1 MSLKEGMGC
10 GHKGCLSYPCEECD
24 FIPPCKECGRLNG
37 NYIYAAKGPLES
49 DIHYAERMLQNLM
62 RGMNIVG
69 ITLAFRT
76 NHGTDVL
83 TSVGT
88 PPHLVMADDET
99 WDEFIR

>member
-1 MSLKEGMGC
+1 MSLKDGMSC
-10 GHKGCLSYPCEECD
+10 GNHDCMTLTPCG
-24 FIPPCKECGRLNG
+24 ECGRLQG
-37 NYIYAAKGPLES
+37 KYIYAAKGPYES
-49 DIHYAERMLQNLM
+49 EIHYAERMLQNLI

-69 ITLAFRT
+69 VTLAFRT

-99 WDEFIR
+99 WEEFQR